1 MFGTLSGKSALVTG
15 AGMGIGRAIAL
26 AFARGGV
33 GVVVADVNTSA
44 GEETVGLI
52 QEAGGQAVF
61 VECNVAN
68 KEDVQKMVEPAVSQF
83 GQLDYAI
90 NNAGIHTV
98 APVPFT
104 ELDDALWDR
113 LMNVNLKGVFLCMKE
128 ELRQM
133 EKQGGGAIVNIA
145 SLAGISVDPVDTI
158 YTASK
163 HGVMGLTKAVA
174 FEYVKKGVRINA
186 VCPAPVNTPMLQSA
200 PQEVQQM
207 LSSMLPMGRP
217 ATPDEIVGA
226 VMYLCSDAATYVT
239 GTGLVIDGG
248 VSLV

>member
-26 AFARGGV
+26 AFAREEV
-33 GVVVADVNTSA
+33 GVVVADVNTAA
-44 GEETVGLI
+44 GEETVRLI
-52 QEAGGQAVF
+52 QEAGGKAVF
-61 VECNVAN
+61 AQCNVSA
-68 KEDVQKMVEPAVSQF
+68 KEDVKMMVETAVSQF
-83 GQLDYAI
+83 GRLDYAI

-133 EKQGGGAIVNIA
+133 EKQGGGAIVNVA

-163 HGVMGLTKAVA
+163 HGVMGLTKAAA

-200 PQEVQQM
+200 PQEVQQ
-207 LSSMLPMGRP
+207 LLVTMLPMGRP
-217 ATPDEIVGA
+217 ATPEEIVGA
-226 VMYLCSDAATYVT
+226 VMYLCSDAASYVT
-239 GTGLVIDGG
+239 GTGFIIDGG

>member
-26 AFARGGV
+26 AFAREEV
-33 GVVVADVNTSA
+33 GVVVADVNTAA
-44 GEETVGLI
+44 GEETVRLI
-52 QEAGGQAVF
+52 QETGGKAVF
-61 VECNVAN
+61 AQCNVSA
-68 KEDVQKMVEPAVSQF
+68 KEDVKMMVETAVSQF
-83 GQLDYAI
+83 GRLDYAI
-90 NNAGIHTV
+90 NNAGIHTT

-104 ELDDALWDR
+104 ELDDTLWDR
-113 LMNVNLKGVFLCMKE
+113 LMNVNLKGVFLCMQE

-133 EKQGGGAIVNIA
+133 EKQSGGAIVNVA
-145 SLAGISVDPVDTI
+145 SLAGIFVDPVDTI

-163 HGVMGLTKAVA
+163 HGVMGLTKAAA

-200 PQEVQQM
+200 PQEVQQ
-207 LSSMLPMGRP
+207 LLVTMLPMGRP

-226 VMYLCSDAATYVT
+226 VMYLCSDAASYVT
-239 GTGLVIDGG
+239 GTGLIIDGG

>member
-26 AFARGGV
+26 AFAREGV
-33 GVVVADVNTSA
+33 SVVVADVNSAA

-52 QEAGGQAVF
+52 QEAGGKAAF
-61 VECNVAN
+61 VQCNVSD
-68 KEDVQKMVEPAVSQF
+68 KEDVKKMVETAVSLF
-83 GQLDYAI
+83 GSLDYAC
-90 NNAGIHTV
+90 NNAGIHTT
-98 APVPFT
+98 APVPFP
-104 ELDDALWDR
+104 ELDDAVWDR

-133 EKQGGGAIVNIA
+133 EKQSSGAIVNIA

-158 YTASK
+158 YTTSK
-163 HGVMGLTKAVA
+163 HGVMGLTKAAA

-186 VCPAPVNTPMLQSA
+186 VCPAPVNTPMFQSA

-207 LSSMLPMGRP
+207 LSIMLPMGRP
-217 ATPDEIVGA
+217 ATPEEIVGA

-239 GTGLVIDGG
+239 GTGLIIDGG